1 MSNELEQEEE
11 LVYEEATTTTEYIGA
26 SYNALQSISDMD
38 TALMSKEDAK
48 RVHRIK
54 RRSLRI
60 IDHCLG
66 ILYDELFDEETDK
79 E

>member
-11 LVYEEATTTTEYIGA
+11 ILYEEATTDIEYIGA
-26 SYNALQSISDMD
+26 SYNALQSTLLID

-48 RVHRIK
+48 RVHRIR

-66 ILYDELFDEETDK
+66 ILYDELFDEETEK

>member
-11 LVYEEATTTTEYIGA
+11 ILYEEATTDIEYIGA
-26 SYNALQSISDMD
+26 SYNALQSTLLID

-54 RRSLRI
+54 RRALRI

-66 ILYDELFDEETDK
+66 ILYDELFDEDTE
-79 E
+79 

>member
-1 MSNELEQEEE
+1 MTNELEQEEE
-11 LVYEEATTTTEYIGA
+11 LLYEEATTTTEYIGA